1 MKPPIFVR
9 ALTAAEHDAVQI
21 GLRSSSAF
29 VLKRCQILLA
39 SCQGQTVPQIA
50 QRFDYPQNGIRQVL
64 HAFNRDGLEALQ
76 KKSNRPKTGPA
87 AQPLL
92 NEAKRAAVH
101 ALLQQSPRTFDK
113 EASFWS
119 LSLLARVAFEQGVT
133 ERLLDEDTFGIAV
146 KRLGLNWKRVR
157 HRIASPDS
165 AYAHKKSDAT
175 P

>member
-9 ALTAAEHDAVQI
+9 ALTQAECQALQV

-39 SCQGQTVPQIA
+39 SSQGETVPKIA
-50 QRFDYPQNGIRQVL
+50 QRFGYRQNGIRQVL
-64 HAFNRDGLEALQ
+64 HAFNQAGLEVLD

-87 AQPLL
+87 AQPILD
-92 NEAKRAAVH
+92 EVKRAAVH
-101 ALLQQSPRTFDK
+101 ALLQQSPRAFDK

-119 LSLLARVAFEQGVT
+119 LSLLAQVAFEQGIT
-133 ERLLDEDTFGIAV
+133 ERLLDEDTFGVAI
-146 KRLGLNWKRVR
+146 KRLGLNWKRIR
-157 HRIASPDS
+157 HRIVSPDP
-165 AYAHKKSDAT
+165 AYAHKKSDET